1 MKRNLHLLVID
12 PQNDFC
18 DLPDAYRPLDPV
30 SRLPRAP
37 ALPVPGAHQDM
48 LRLAGLINRGRAGL
62 TAISVTLDSHHRFD
76 IAHPTFWIARD
87 GTAVAPFTQVSAAD
101 VRAQKYLP
109 RHPAALPL
117 ALNYLDKLEAA
128 GRYQLMVWPVHCE
141 IGTWGNNI
149 HDDVRAA
156 YSHWEES
163 SLGIVAKL
171 AKGSNPWTEHYS
183 AVMAEVPDSG
193 DPDTQFNT
201 KFVTTLAEADQV
213 YIAGEAGSHCVKAT
227 VEHIADYFAETYG
240 VASLSKLVLITD
252 CMSPVDGFAPQ
263 YQAFLQDMRS
273 RGVQLMQ
280 SGDVLPELMANA
292 SAMPVPEAQP
302 EPERQ

>member
-18 DLPDAYRPLDPV
+18 DLPASYLPQDPV
-30 SRLPRAP
+30 SRQPHAP

-48 LRLAGLINRGRAGL
+48 QRLASLINRGRAGL

-87 GTAVAPFTQVSAAD
+87 GAPVPPFTEITAAD
-101 VRAQKYLP
+101 VRAQTCLP

-128 GRYQLMVWPVHCE
+128 GRYRLMVWPVHCE
-141 IGTWGNNI
+141 IGTWGNNV
-149 HDDVRAA
+149 HADVRAA
-156 YSHWEES
+156 YSQWEEA

-183 AVMAEVPDSG
+183 AVMAEVPDAD

-227 VEHIADYFAETYG
+227 VEHVADYFAEQYG
-240 VASLSKLVLITD
+240 AASLGKLVLITD
-252 CMSPVDGFAPQ
+252 CISPVSGFEPQ
-263 YQAFLQDMRS
+263 YQAFLRAMQA
-273 RGVQLMQ
+273 RGVRLV
-280 SGDVLPELMANA
+280 SSAEVLPELLANA
-292 SAMPVPEAQP
+292 SRALED
-302 EPERQ
+302 